1 MLKGKRLLSLFF
13 MVLAA
18 VACFGQKIKVQKDL
32 VLLDNKEI
40 MKIQKI
46 DVGKSKLWLALI
58 PSGDTV
64 VQLVEKRI
72 ELALLPHELYN
83 RHYDYFEVGFS
94 DSDIVGFSSQYSV
107 GGANQLADR
116 LLAAGCFS
124 DGQYKGECAESFIG
138 NNCDWSKEKM
148 AMIVAANIWRDS
160 LLHDEAYLKYSTTL
174 PKRNSSLPIE
184 IAADSSIMV
193 FNVRICKYQVLDQ
206 GSMSMSF
213 RVLNHKN
220 RPFASINY
228 EYGRK
233 RIFIRTFDDNKGKEY
248 FLNHV
253 LTQQDINDA
262 IAYLVD
268 YGYL

>member
-1 MLKGKRLLSLFF
+1 
-13 MVLAA
+13 
-18 VACFGQKIKVQKDL
+18 
-32 VLLDNKEI
+32 
-40 MKIQKI
+40 MKIQKVE
-46 DVGKSKLWLALI
+46 VGKAKLWLALT
-58 PSGDTV
+58 PSGDTA
-64 VQLVEKRI
+64 VQLMEKQI
-72 ELALLPHELYN
+72 ELTLLPQDMFN
-83 RHYDYFEVGFS
+83 RHYDYFEMGFN
-94 DSDIVGFSSQYSV
+94 DSDTIGFTSQYSV
-107 GGANQLADR
+107 GGANQFADR

-124 DGQYKGECAESFIG
+124 DGQYKGECAEFFIR
-138 NNCDWSKEKM
+138 NNSDWSKEKM
-148 AMIVAANIWRDS
+148 ASILEANVWRDS
-160 LLHDEAYLKYSTTL
+160 LLHDEAYLKYSATL

-193 FNVRICKYQVLDQ
+193 FNVRIGKYQVPDL